1 MAFDMTSSVV
11 LVRDYLR
18 HWVKTASSHI
28 DIEFASSVVDPFDRM
43 RLICNKCHQTLT
55 CDVPET
61 PEKIDWALQKF
72 AGLHRHDPVALVAE
86 EDKIKREIVKAAY
99 TPLTVDFK
107 PARVGFAKEGR
118 RFRETN

>member
-1 MAFDMTSSVV
+1 MAFEMTSSVV

-18 HWVKTASSHI
+18 QWVKTASSHI

-43 RLICNKCHQTLT
+43 RLICNECHQTLT

-72 AGLHRHDPVALVAE
+72 VGLHKHDPAAEAKLVKEFQDRMNALKV
-86 EDKIKREIVKAAY
+86 
-99 TPLTVDFK
+99 TLLTVDFK